1 MNAASFALSQLAVWG
16 SSAKGLGCRTS
27 SAFLLTGHS
36 QQKQSCKWQ
45 RGFLG
50 AALWFVSLCRYC
62 WRLLLGFVPQFLHLY
77 IHKLIALCNTFFL
90 THKSVPTPQCQ
101 RIKLLDNVCLDALS
115 VEDWWQNLWPSQ
127 VDRVHWYH
135 QSVSSEE
142 PHVIAIA
149 QISSSLLLVHRGKRR
164 STQHSALL
172 TSLAEIQLF
181 LQDPNSHWSL
191 RAPVLSTPLQTVEGP
206 WMLLAKGPG
215 ASLPLLSLIDGW
227 CMRGFY
233 PAQPS
238 TSIHTLFQ
246 FPQPVLARSY
256 LEVPEMCLLL
266 ARLSNHSPAGFILM
280 H

>member
-1 MNAASFALSQLAVWG
+1 MNAASFALSQLAIWG

-27 SAFLLTGHS
+27 SAFLLTRHS

-90 THKSVPTPQCQ
+90 THKGVPTPQCQ
-101 RIKLLDNVCLDALS
+101 RVKLLDNVCLDALS

-127 VDRVHWYH
+127 VDRIHWYH
-135 QSVSSEE
+135 QSVSSKE

-149 QISSSLLLVHRGKRR
+149 QISSSLLVHRGKRQ

-181 LQDPNSHWSL
+181 LHDPNSHWSL

-238 TSIHTLFQ
+238 TSISF
-246 FPQPVLARSY
+246 SS
-256 LEVPEMCLLL
+256 VPSQCWPGPTWKSL
-266 ARLSNHSPAGFILM
+266 RCVCC
-280 H
+280 